1 MRGLDGQ
8 GIQPKS
14 LIGKEEDMILL
25 TIGLLSIA
33 VAAVAHRWR
42 SSASNRLMK
51 AVSALAIGLVTTH
64 PGAAQM
70 QTPSASPP
78 ATPSANGRGDTTPT
92 REGLVMDTA
101 VQAVIYGLP
110 LVMMDLTMK
119 RSTNVKHPT
128 GMAAPVNQFA
138 HAPIFPPAT
147 FKNVV
152 RANVDT
158 LYSSAFLDLS
168 VEPLVLSVP
177 DTNGRY
183 YLLPMLDAW
192 TNVFA
197 TPGARTTGTQAK
209 AFVVT
214 GPNWTGNVPAGM
226 QEFKSPTNTVWILG
240 RTQTNG
246 PGDYAAVHA
255 IQAGFRLVP
264 LSQFGKP
271 YTAPEGVVD
280 LAADMKTPPVE
291 ELQRMTG
298 VEFLA
303 AFARLLKS
311 NPPPAADA
319 PVLAKL
325 KAIGVVPGEPF
336 DPGKLDPAVAKE
348 LDGAV
353 KVAIGLLQKKATQ
366 MGASVNGWRIP
377 KMDIASFGADYDT
390 RAFIALIAFGANLPE
405 DALYPTTFIDG
416 ESKPLNGANRYR
428 LHFEAGLTPPVNAF
442 WSVTMYDPQS
452 YFVENSINRYAI
464 SSWMPLTRNNDGSL
478 DIYIQHESPGADK
491 ESNWLPAPDGNF
503 NVTMRMYWP
512 SAKDPSIINGSWK
525 PPAVTGTP

>member
-1 MRGLDGQ
+1 
-8 GIQPKS
+8 
-14 LIGKEEDMILL
+14 MILL
-25 TIGLLSIA
+25 TLGLLGLA
-33 VAAVAHRWR
+33 VATLAHRARRWR
-42 SSASNRLMK
+42 SSASNRMIK
-51 AVSALAIGLVTTH
+51 TISALTIGLVTTH

-70 QTPSASPP
+70 QTPSASPQ
-78 ATPSANGRGDTTPT
+78 AAPSANGGDTTST
-92 REGLVMDTA
+92 RESHVMDTA

-119 RSTNVKHPT
+119 RSTNVKHSA

-138 HAPIFPPAT
+138 HAPIFPPAA

-158 LYSSAFLDLS
+158 LYSSAFLDIS

-209 AFVVT
+209 TFVVT
-214 GPNWTGNVPAGM
+214 GPDWTGKLPAGM
-226 QEFKSPTNTVWILG
+226 QEFKSPTNMVWILG
-240 RTQTNG
+240 RTQTDG

-255 IQAGFRLVP
+255 IQSGFKLVP

-271 YTAPEGVVD
+271 YTAPDGVVD

-291 ELQRMTG
+291 ELQHMTG
-298 VEFLA
+298 VEFLT

-311 NPPPAADA
+311 NPPSAADA

-353 KVAIGLLQKKATQ
+353 KVAIGMLQKKATQ
-366 MGASVNGWRIP
+366 IGASVNGWRIP
-377 KMDIASFGADYDT
+377 KMNIAAFGTDYDL

-405 DALYPTTFIDG
+405 DALYPTTFVDG
-416 ESKPLNGANRYR
+416 EGKPLNGANRYT
-428 LHFEAGLTPPVNAF
+428 LHFDAGLAPPVNAF

-452 YFVENSINRYAI
+452 YFVENSIKRYAI
-464 SSWMPLTRNNDGSL
+464 SSWMPLRRNNDGSL
-478 DIYIQHESPGADK
+478 DIYIQHESPGTDN

-512 SAKDPSIINGSWK
+512 RAEDPSIIDGSWK
-525 PPAVTGTP
+525 PPALTRSP